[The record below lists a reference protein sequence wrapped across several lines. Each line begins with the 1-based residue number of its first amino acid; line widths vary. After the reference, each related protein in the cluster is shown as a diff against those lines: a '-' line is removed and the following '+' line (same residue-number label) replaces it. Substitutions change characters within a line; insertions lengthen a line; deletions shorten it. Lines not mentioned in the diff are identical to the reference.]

1 MKSAK
6 VIFKNNNSIKVNFQ
20 RKTPDWLFESK
31 QLYTLGRIM
40 RKIKLEKTMNK
51 QNKIRRNKNSSPIR

>member
-31 QLYTLGRIM
+31 QLYTLGRIV